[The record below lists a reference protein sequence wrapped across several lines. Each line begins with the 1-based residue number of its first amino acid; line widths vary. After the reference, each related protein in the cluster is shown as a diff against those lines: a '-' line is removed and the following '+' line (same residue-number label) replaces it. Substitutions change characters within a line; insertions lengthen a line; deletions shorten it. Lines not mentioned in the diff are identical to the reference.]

1 MRAPS
6 NGQIWKIG
14 GTIMSALVVA
24 MIGAGIGMWGDLGTH
39 GERLDQHDRELSTRP
54 QLIERFFK
62 LETTVAA
69 LVEEVK
75 GLRWSI
81 DQLRGVARPHGPESL
96 LDLSSGPWGR

>member
-1 MRAPS
+1 MSAPR
-6 NGQIWKIG
+6 NGQLWKIG

-24 MIGAGIGMWGDLGTH
+24 MIGAGIGMWGEVGKH
-39 GERLDQHDRELSTRP
+39 GERLDQLDREQAPRP
-54 QLIERFFK
+54 ALLERFVAV
-62 LETTVAA
+62 ETTVKT